1 MPTKDMRTCCV
12 DSLRKLQ
19 QECDFFFPVHESWIT
34 YFKQYCIE
42 YSFSD
47 GDTDY
52 IYTSEKMQT
61 YAGRKL
67 HKKRN
72 LLKQFKENYEATA
85 VEMNNDNLKDAKY
98 ILEQWQELSGMTKE
112 ETDYHACCEALS
124 LYNDLCVCGG
134 IYYIDEKPVGFIL
147 GEELTDNTYVLHF
160 AKGGLTSYKGIYQYL
175 YNDFAN
181 ILPKRYEFIN
191 FEQDLGKMALRMAKT
206 SYIPPDHREKKYR
219 MILK

>member
-160 AKGGLTSYKGIYQYL
+160 AKGGSLRIKGFISIYTTTSPISSQRDMNSL
-175 YNDFAN
+175 
-181 ILPKRYEFIN
+181 ILSRISERWLSAWQKPATSPPTTVKRN
-191 FEQDLGKMALRMAKT
+191 TA
-206 SYIPPDHREKKYR
+206 
-219 MILK
+219 